1 MNVAAFAQSTYGA
14 HARTVKTPRDIE
26 YDVLARITA
35 RLRRA
40 TAPDGGTF
48 PELVSAL
55 DENARLWTAFA
66 SDLAHPDNLFPD
78 ELRARLF
85 SLGQFTLAHTGKV
98 LSGQASADALIEINT
113 AVMRGLRAAS
123 GALS

>member
-1 MNVAAFAQSTYGA
+1 MNVAAFAKSTYGA

-40 TAPDGGTF
+40 AAADGPGF

-78 ELRARLF
+78 DLRARLF
-85 SLGQFTLAHTGKV
+85 ALGQFTLAHTGKV
-98 LSGQASADALIEINT
+98 LSGQGEAEILIEINT
-113 AVMRGLRAAS
+113 AVMRGLRSAGGMS
-123 GALS
+123 S